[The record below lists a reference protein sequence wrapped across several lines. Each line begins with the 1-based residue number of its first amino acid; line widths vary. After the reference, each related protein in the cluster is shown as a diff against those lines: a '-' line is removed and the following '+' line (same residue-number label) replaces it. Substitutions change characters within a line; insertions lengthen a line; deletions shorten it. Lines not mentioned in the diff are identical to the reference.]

1 MPDHYDS
8 TRSNK
13 KDPRRQKYNF
23 LQASLN
29 TEHNTFLS
37 HYRDLTENITPR
49 RGRFLVTDSNKGDRR
64 NKNIIDSTATMA
76 ARTLRAGMM
85 GGITSPARDWKRLST
100 ASPELAEDGDVKTWL
115 HTVNQRMSTV
125 FLKSNLYNV
134 LPIIY
139 GDIGVYGTAAMLI
152 EEDFDDTLR
161 CYAFPVGSYRL
172 FLNSKGQVRGFLRE
186 FQLTV
191 RQLIDKFGERNKD
204 GSIDFSNISS
214 SSKMLYERNN
224 LDAWVT
230 VVHIIHPSEDYDMD
244 KFESKPYT
252 SAYYEKPM
260 QKAKA
265 RTQTD
270 EDGNKF
276 LRLKGY
282 GYFPILAPRWEVT
295 AEDVYATSCPGM
307 VALGDI
313 KSLQLMVKRRAMLV
327 DKITNPPLQGPG
339 SLRQTRVSQLPG
351 DMNYVNPRG
360 AGDQGIKPLYEIKP
374 TVFAPLDT
382 EIQVVQQRIQRAF
395 YEDLFLMLANID
407 RKQITAREV
416 DERHE
421 EKLLALGP
429 VLEQLNQDLLD
440 PLIDIAFILM
450 ERQGMIPEA
459 PEIFEDEPIKVEYIS
474 IMHQAQKFA
483 GLTIVERFAGFTAD
497 MAAVQPNV
505 LDKVDTDQLIDE
517 YGLVIGI
524 PPKVVRSDDDVAEM
538 RDERNRAAA
547 AEQEANAME
556 QASKSMKDMA
566 ASSTGEDNVLTEL
579 AKQNQAGAI

>member
-1 MPDHYDS
+1 
-8 TRSNK
+8 
-13 KDPRRQKYNF
+13 
-23 LQASLN
+23 
-29 TEHNTFLS
+29 
-37 HYRDLTENITPR
+37 
-49 RGRFLVTDSNKGDRR
+49 
-64 NKNIIDSTATMA
+64 
-76 ARTLRAGMM
+76 MM

-100 ASPELAEDGDVKTWL
+100 ASPELAEDKDVKTWL
-115 HTVNQRMSTV
+115 DTVNQRMTTV

-134 LPIIY
+134 LPLIY
-139 GDIGVYGTAAMLI
+139 GDIGVFGTAAMLI
-152 EEDFDDTLR
+152 EEDFEDTLR

-172 FLNSKGQVRGFLRE
+172 FLNGKGQVRGFLRE
-186 FQLTV
+186 FRLTV
-191 RQLIDKFGERNKD
+191 RQVIDEFGERNED
-204 GSIDFSNISS
+204 GTVKPDNISS
-214 SSKMLYERNN
+214 ATMMLYERKT

-230 VVHIIHPSEDYDMD
+230 VVHVIHPSEDYDDMRLD
-244 KFESKPYT
+244 SKPYT

-260 QKAKA
+260 QKGKA

-270 EDGNKF
+270 EDGTKF

-282 GYFPILAPRWEVT
+282 GYFPVLGPRWEVT

-351 DMNYVNPRG
+351 DMNYVNSRG

-374 TVFAPLDT
+374 TVFLPIDQ
-382 EIQVVQQRIQRAF
+382 EIQVVQKRIQRAF

-407 RKQITAREV
+407 RKQVTAREV

-459 PEIFEDEPIKVEYIS
+459 PEVFEGEPIKVEYIS

-517 YGLVIGI
+517 YGIIIGI
-524 PPKVVRSDDDVAEM
+524 SPKVVRSDDDVAEM

-547 AEQEANAME
+547 AEQEGQAME
-556 QASKSMKDMA
+556 QASKSIKDMA
-566 ASSTGEDNVLTEL
+566 GASTEGNNVLTDL
-579 AKQNQAGAI
+579 AKQSQAGAL